1 MACLDNIIAI
11 KDPCTGVSDVTPLS
25 GYHINDYPG
34 ITMQFAANAADE
46 RTQTGLKFLQ
56 DVRRRAMMKL
66 NADIKAYINSE
77 YRVNSIPFDVY
88 KAAEFVTPSTVGTTG
103 SAGNR
108 RGVVVSKVK
117 VWCRLFKM
125 CVTRVRIYSNQTIDT
140 TLRVT
145 DVGTGT
151 AYNVAVSLVAGNIT
165 TLNLNKVL
173 EGVEVQVTLP
183 SDISL
188 YSAKPNCGCNADKSY
203 LLTQGISYSGGSYT
217 LNSNE
222 TYGIEVDMIL
232 KCDLDS
238 VVCDMATDGL
248 IGQAAY
254 ELCGAMAYDEL
265 LRNNRMNYLTIY
277 KAEEIKAQAQ
287 AGFEAYRD
295 YMDKA
300 MMGMRQYLTRM
311 DGGCKCVDCS
321 GLQIKSNV

>member
-1 MACLDNIIAI
+1 MACLDNIIGI
-11 KDPCTGVSDVTPLS
+11 KDPCTGIADVTPLS
-25 GYHINDYPG
+25 GYYISDYPG
-34 ITMQFAANAADE
+34 ITTQFAANAADE
-46 RTQTGLKFLQ
+46 RTQTGKRFLE

-66 NADIKAYINSE
+66 NNDVKAYINSE
-77 YRVNSIPFDVY
+77 YRVNSIPFDIY
-88 KAAEFVTPSTVGTTG
+88 RASEFITPATTLTAG
-103 SAGNR
+103 SSGDR

-117 VWCRLFKM
+117 TWCRLFKM
-125 CVTRVRIYSNQTIDT
+125 CLTRIRVYSNQTIDT
-140 TLRVT
+140 TLRIT

-188 YSAKPNCGCNADKSY
+188 YSAKPNCGCNSDKSY
-203 LLTQGISYSGGSYT
+203 LITQGISYSGGSYT

-238 VVCDMATDGL
+238 VVCDMATDTL

-265 LRNNRMNYLTIY
+265 MRNNRMNFLTIY
-277 KAEEIKAQAQ
+277 KAEEIKEQAQ
-287 AGFEAYRD
+287 AGFQMYRD

-311 DGGCKCVDCS
+311 DGGCRCVDCS
-321 GLQIKSNV
+321 GVQIKTNV